1 MKRVEEAWK
10 EWASSESGA
19 ACLDP
24 DTLTTP
30 YHLDKYLNYRIRAAF
45 VAGWI
50 ARDRADKPKPD
61 QGANG

>member
-30 YHLDKYLNYRIRAAF
+30 YHLDKYVNYRIRAAF

-50 ARDRADKPKPD
+50 AKDEAGKPEI
-61 QGANG
+61 ANE